1 MITGFEYAFI
11 YQVSSCDRQVSKNN
25 RLTNIMIYNDL
36 DGADYIHLMMI
47 LNMRTRIMLVKVD
60 VHLRFEKL
68 DFVEKCV
75 GVMTVMIITENEI

>member
-1 MITGFEYAFI
+1 
-11 YQVSSCDRQVSKNN
+11 
-25 RLTNIMIYNDL
+25 
-36 DGADYIHLMMI
+36 MMI

-60 VHLRFEKL
+60 VHLRFKKL